1 MKASFK
7 TTSLDEFSDMIHKG
21 IVEFEFIKKDGTG
34 RSAKGTLEPSLLPPS
49 KPAGD
54 SEVAVPRKKNES
66 VFVYYD
72 LDKNAFRSFVKESF
86 LGAY

>member
-7 TTSLDEFSDMIHKG
+7 TTSLDEFSNMLKEG
-21 IVEFEFIKKDGTG
+21 IVEFEFIKKDGTV
-34 RSAKGTLEPSLLPPS
+34 RSAKGTLEPSLLPPA
-49 KPAGD
+49 KPEGD
-54 SEVAVPRKKNES
+54 SEVAAPRKKNES

-72 LDKNAFRSFVKESF
+72 LEKNAFRSFVKASF

>member
-7 TTSLDEFSDMIHKG
+7 TTLLDEFSDMLHKG
-21 IVEFEFIKKDGTG
+21 IVEFEFIKKDGTV
-34 RSAKGTLEPSLLPPS
+34 RSAKGTLEPSLLPPA
-49 KPAGD
+49 KPVDGE
-54 SEVAVPRKKNES
+54 SVPRKKNES

-72 LDKNAFRSFVKESF
+72 LEKNSFRSFVKASF

>member
-7 TTSLDEFSDMIHKG
+7 TTSFDEFSDMLHKG
-21 IVEFEFIKKDGTG
+21 IVEFEFIKKDGTV
-34 RSAKGTLEPSLLPPS
+34 RSAKGTLEPSLLPPA
-49 KPAGD
+49 KPEGD
-54 SEVAVPRKKNES
+54 SEVAAPRKKNES

-72 LDKNAFRSFVKESF
+72 LEKNAFRSFVKASF

>member
-7 TTSLDEFSDMIHKG
+7 TTSLDEFSNMLHEG
-21 IVEFEFIKKDGTG
+21 IVEFEFIKKDGTV
-34 RSAKGTLEPSLLPPS
+34 RSAKGTLDPAHLPPA
-49 KPAGD
+49 KPVDGG
-54 SEVAVPRKKNES
+54 AVPRKKNES

-72 LDKNAFRSFVKESF
+72 LEKNAFRSFVKESF

>member
-7 TTSLDEFSDMIHKG
+7 TTSLDEFSNLLKEG
-21 IVEFEFIKKDGTG
+21 IVEFEFIKKDGTV
-34 RSAKGTLEPSLLPPS
+34 RSAKGTLEPSLLPPP
-49 KPAGD
+49 KPEGD
-54 SEVAVPRKKNES
+54 SEVAAPRKKNES

-72 LDKNAFRSFVKESF
+72 LEKNAFRSFVKASF

>member
-7 TTSLDEFSDMIHKG
+7 TTSFDEFSNMLKEG
-21 IVEFEFIKKDGTG
+21 IVEFEFIKKDGTV
-34 RSAKGTLEPSLLPPS
+34 RSAKGTLEPSLLPPA
-49 KPAGD
+49 KPEGD
-54 SEVAVPRKKNES
+54 SEVATPRKKNES

-72 LDKNAFRSFVKESF
+72 LEKNAFRSFVKASF

>member
-7 TTSLDEFSDMIHKG
+7 TTSLDEFSNLLKEG
-21 IVEFEFIKKDGTG
+21 IVEFEFIKKDGTV
-34 RSAKGTLEPSLLPPS
+34 RSAKGTLEPSLLPPP

-54 SEVAVPRKKNES
+54 SEVAPRKKNDN

-72 LDKNAFRSFVKESF
+72 LEKNSFRSFVKESF

>member
-7 TTSLDEFSDMIHKG
+7 TTSLDEFSNMLKEG
-21 IVEFEFIKKDGTG
+21 IVDFEFIKKDGTV
-34 RSAKGTLEPSLLPPS
+34 RSAKGTLDPAHLPPA
-49 KPAGD
+49 KPVDGD
-54 SEVAVPRKKNES
+54 AVPRKKNES

-72 LDKNAFRSFVKESF
+72 LEKNAFRSFVKASF

>member
-7 TTSLDEFSDMIHKG
+7 TTSLDEFSNLLKEG
-21 IVEFEFIKKDGTG
+21 IVEFEFIKKDGTV
-34 RSAKGTLEPSLLPPS
+34 RSAKGTLEPSLLPPP
-49 KPAGD
+49 KPEGD
-54 SEVAVPRKKNES
+54 SEVAAPRKKNES

-72 LDKNAFRSFVKESF
+72 LEKNSFRSFVKESF